1 MNKINIFKHE
11 LLKWSKKNTREYSWR
26 ESNDPWKILLLEV
39 ISQQTQLERA
49 NIYYEK
55 FIKRFPTPKEM
66 SIISKKEILS
76 LWSGLGYNS
85 RALRLL
91 EAS

>member
-1 MNKINIFKHE
+1 MIHGKFITGGYFTTNTTWESKY
-11 LLKWSKKNTREYSWR
+11 LLWE
-26 ESNDPWKILLLEV
+26 I
-39 ISQQTQLERA
+39 
-49 NIYYEK
+49 
-55 FIKRFPTPKEM
+55 IKRFPTPKEM

-91 EAS
+91 EASKNSIKKNLLTQFIQILKCFQE